1 MHAAISR
8 INGLEWMA
16 KLFDYPGDILVCTR
30 V

>member
-1 MHAAISR
+1 MHAAIWR